1 MRVLVADDSATN
13 RAILTVLLTQL
24 GHQPIMAENGTQAVE
39 VFKREMPDLVLMDVM
54 MPIEDGISATR
65 RIKALPAGELT
76 PVIMVTALDS
86 DEDIIKA
93 LEAGADDYFTKPI
106 KMPVVKA
113 KIKAIERIINAQHQ
127 IAQKNAELAQYY
139 FAGEDEKRLTS
150 HIMERLTEP
159 AKLKDPAL
167 QYWIKPADY
176 CSGDL
181 LAATRTPGGALYL
194 MLADGTGHGLSA
206 ALDVISLPQI
216 FYAMASIG
224 HPIGSIAVEMNA
236 KIKSLLPTGHFVAAT
251 LIAIKPTEKTAEIWN
266 GGNPPTCIIDADGKL
281 VHSATSRHLPIG
293 VVGDDSFDAS
303 TEIIR
308 LSPGWQLLLFS
319 DGLPDAGNNQ
329 GEELGIEQILNT
341 CLASKPEKRMAALQA
356 MVSDYMGDAKAHD
369 DISIL
374 LVDADQLLNQA
385 PVAAISHHQ
394 HPIQDAGSGWH
405 MVLRLGCTELQN
417 LDPIPFTV
425 DLLKKLRV
433 SGSHLSSLFL
443 IIAELVNNAIDH
455 GLLKLDS
462 SLKDDMNGFD
472 VYLDLRDER
481 LANLSP
487 SATLELVFDHEPTE
501 QGSQLLIRVKDSGDG
516 FDHVHVC
523 NLISDDFLKHGRG
536 IGLVKKIAK
545 KLEYQGKGNEV
556 LVTYSF

>member
-181 LAATRTPGGALYL
+181 LAAT
-194 MLADGTGHGLSA
+194 
-206 ALDVISLPQI
+206 
-216 FYAMASIG
+216 
-224 HPIGSIAVEMNA
+224 
-236 KIKSLLPTGHFVAAT
+236 
-251 LIAIKPTEKTAEIWN
+251 
-266 GGNPPTCIIDADGKL
+266 
-281 VHSATSRHLPIG
+281 
-293 VVGDDSFDAS
+293 
-303 TEIIR
+303 
-308 LSPGWQLLLFS
+308 
-319 DGLPDAGNNQ
+319 
-329 GEELGIEQILNT
+329 
-341 CLASKPEKRMAALQA
+341 
-356 MVSDYMGDAKAHD
+356 
-369 DISIL
+369 
-374 LVDADQLLNQA
+374 
-385 PVAAISHHQ
+385 
-394 HPIQDAGSGWH
+394 
-405 MVLRLGCTELQN
+405 
-417 LDPIPFTV
+417 
-425 DLLKKLRV
+425 
-433 SGSHLSSLFL
+433 
-443 IIAELVNNAIDH
+443 
-455 GLLKLDS
+455 
-462 SLKDDMNGFD
+462 
-472 VYLDLRDER
+472 
-481 LANLSP
+481 
-487 SATLELVFDHEPTE
+487 
-501 QGSQLLIRVKDSGDG
+501 
-516 FDHVHVC
+516 
-523 NLISDDFLKHGRG
+523 
-536 IGLVKKIAK
+536 
-545 KLEYQGKGNEV
+545 
-556 LVTYSF
+556 